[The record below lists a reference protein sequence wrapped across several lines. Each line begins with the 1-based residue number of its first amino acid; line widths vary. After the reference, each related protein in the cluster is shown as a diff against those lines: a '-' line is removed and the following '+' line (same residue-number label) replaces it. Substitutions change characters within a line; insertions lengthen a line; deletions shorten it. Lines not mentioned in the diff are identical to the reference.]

1 MISASWPMPK
11 LAKKEVSD
19 FQNRKIIRA
28 SSTTNSYIPQI
39 ISYSPQII
47 KALILP
53 GALYSSDDPM
63 YSTYDPNG
71 SIPFPKQK
79 AFDPTVYLDIY
90 NKLDTLISS
99 KPTVKGRIHVTKE
112 MLPAEVFTISPNA
125 SNKEVAKIFGIPYDY
140 LASISIIL
148 DQKDP
153 FDETSNMY
161 IVEIERY
168 LSNSDEPF

>member
-19 FQNRKIIRA
+19 SQNRKIIRA
-28 SSTTNSYIPQI
+28 SSTDS
-39 ISYSPQII
+39 SHGPQII
-47 KALILP
+47 KALTLP
-53 GALYSSDDPM
+53 GTLYVSDDPM

-71 SIPFPKQK
+71 SIPFPKK
-79 AFDPTVYLDIY
+79 KSFDPTPYLDIY
-90 NKLDTLISS
+90 NKLDTLVSVN
-99 KPTVKGRIHVTKE
+99 PTVKGRIHVTKE
-112 MLPAEVFTISPNA
+112 MLPPEVFTISPNA

-140 LASISIIL
+140 LASISIII
-148 DQKDP
+148 DQEDP
-153 FDETSNMY
+153 FDEVSNMY

>member
-28 SSTTNSYIPQI
+28 SSTTNSY
-39 ISYSPQII
+39 SPQII
-47 KALILP
+47 KALTPP
-53 GALYSSDDPM
+53 GVLYNSDDPM
-63 YSTYDPNG
+63 YSTYDANG

-90 NKLDTLISS
+90 NKLDTLISP

-112 MLPAEVFTISPNA
+112 MLPPEVFTISPNA

-148 DQKDP
+148 DQQDP